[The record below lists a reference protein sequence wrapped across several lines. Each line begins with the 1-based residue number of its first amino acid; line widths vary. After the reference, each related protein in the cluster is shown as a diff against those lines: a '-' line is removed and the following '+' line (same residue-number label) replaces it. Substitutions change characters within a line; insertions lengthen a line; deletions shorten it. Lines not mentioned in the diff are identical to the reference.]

1 MRYCLSRDVLTNFE
15 MDLIEAELDALG
27 DSIQDLS
34 LENGSDIFFQD
45 EKIERLTAMVKK
57 SLKHKK
63 LNESKLYL
71 VSYP

>member
-71 VSYP
+71 VS